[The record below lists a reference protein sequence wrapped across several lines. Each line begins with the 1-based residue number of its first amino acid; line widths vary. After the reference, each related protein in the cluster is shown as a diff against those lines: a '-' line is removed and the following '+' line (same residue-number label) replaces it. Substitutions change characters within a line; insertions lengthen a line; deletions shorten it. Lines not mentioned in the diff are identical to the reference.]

1 MNEMRKVKDVYD
13 KLTFI
18 LSPQQKKYAIL
29 ILIMSGLAAV
39 LEMLGVSII
48 IPIMDVLLDT
58 DVLMSKW
65 YIQPFIKAFHLN
77 SNIKVV
83 WFVCILAILVYV
95 FKNLYFI
102 FFGWV
107 SLKYSYK
114 VNRELSSRILRAYM
128 RQGYIFF
135 VNNNSAR
142 LLQGIGA
149 DVSSIYNILNDIF
162 NLITKILTIACIGLF
177 ILIRSQD
184 MALVLIA
191 LAGICLLVIQLI
203 FRKSM
208 RVNGKKKR
216 ELSWQCT
223 KTSIEAIQGNKEI
236 LVMNKQDYFVDN
248 YEKMLAKANRTAVKV
263 DMGTRAPAYII
274 EMICIVGLLF
284 CLAIQMGRS
293 VSINEIVGQL
303 SAIAVAAFRILPALG
318 GISSGINAI
327 TMNTTQL
334 SEAYNTLKEVKQL
347 EKQDAEKKIEI
358 SRYNNI
364 GFEREIE
371 IRNLAFQYPNAEE
384 NVIEN
389 VSFKIQKGQSIGLIG
404 PSGAGKTTLAD
415 IILTLLK
422 PTNGKILMDGIDIEE
437 LGSEWSR
444 IIGYV
449 PQMVY
454 IVDDT
459 IKNNIAFGEKTEDI
473 SEERIWKVLKMA
485 QLDNFVQKLPEGL
498 NTIVGEHGI
507 RFSGGQ
513 RQRLAIARALYRNP
527 EILILDEATAALDNE
542 TESAVMESIEALQ
555 GYKTLIIVA
564 HRLTTV
570 SRCDVIYEIKDK
582 KATARSKNKVYGA

>member
-1 MNEMRKVKDVYD
+1 MNEMRKVKDIYD
-13 KLTFI
+13 KLAFI
-18 LSPQQKKYAIL
+18 LSSQQKKYAIL

-58 DVLMSKW
+58 DVLMNKS
-65 YIQPFIKAFHLN
+65 YIQPFVKALHLN

-83 WFVCILAILVYV
+83 WFVCILAMLVYV

-102 FFGWV
+102 LFSWV

-177 ILIRSQD
+177 ILVRSQD

-263 DMGTRAPAYII
+263 DIGTRAPAYII

-293 VSINEIVGQL
+293 VNINEIVGQL
-303 SAIAVAAFRILPALG
+303 SAIAVSAFRILPALG

-347 EKQDAEKKIEI
+347 EKLDAEKEIEI

-364 GFEREIE
+364 GFEREIV
-371 IRNLAFQYPNAEE
+371 IRNLAFRYPNAEE

-459 IKNNIAFGEKTEDI
+459 IKNNIAFGEKTENI
-473 SEERIWKVLKMA
+473 SEGRIWEVLKMA
-485 QLDNFVQKLPEGL
+485 QLDNFVRKLPEGL

-570 SRCDVIYEIKDK
+570 SRCDMIYEIKDK
-582 KATARSKNKVYGA
+582 KATVRSKTEIYGA

>member
-1 MNEMRKVKDVYD
+1 
-13 KLTFI
+13 
-18 LSPQQKKYAIL
+18 
-29 ILIMSGLAAV
+29 
-39 LEMLGVSII
+39 
-48 IPIMDVLLDT
+48 
-58 DVLMSKW
+58 
-65 YIQPFIKAFHLN
+65 
-77 SNIKVV
+77 
-83 WFVCILAILVYV
+83 
-95 FKNLYFI
+95 
-102 FFGWV
+102 
-107 SLKYSYK
+107 
-114 VNRELSSRILRAYM
+114 M

-177 ILIRSQD
+177 ILVRSQD

-263 DMGTRAPAYII
+263 DIGTRAPAYII

-293 VSINEIVGQL
+293 VNINEIVGQL
-303 SAIAVAAFRILPALG
+303 SAIAVSAFRILPALG

-347 EKQDAEKKIEI
+347 EKLDAEKEIKI
-358 SRYNNI
+358 SRYSNI

-459 IKNNIAFGEKTEDI
+459 IKHNIAFGEKTEDI

-485 QLDNFVQKLPEGL
+485 QLDNFVRKLPEGL

-527 EILILDEATAALDNE
+527 EILILATAALDNE
-542 TESAVMESIEALQ
+542 TELAVMESIEALQ

-582 KATARSKNKVYGA
+582 KATARSKNEIYGA

>member
-564 HRLTTV
+564 HLLTTV

>member
-444 IIGYV
+444 L
-449 PQMVY
+449 
-454 IVDDT
+454 
-459 IKNNIAFGEKTEDI
+459 
-473 SEERIWKVLKMA
+473 RI
-485 QLDNFVQKLPEGL
+485 
-498 NTIVGEHGI
+498 
-507 RFSGGQ
+507 
-513 RQRLAIARALYRNP
+513 
-527 EILILDEATAALDNE
+527 
-542 TESAVMESIEALQ
+542 
-555 GYKTLIIVA
+555 
-564 HRLTTV
+564 
-570 SRCDVIYEIKDK
+570 
-582 KATARSKNKVYGA
+582 

>member
-29 ILIMSGLAAV
+29 ILVMSGLAAV

-58 DVLMSKW
+58 DVLMNKW

-102 FFGWV
+102 FFSWV

-177 ILIRSQD
+177 ILVRSQD

-263 DMGTRAPAYII
+263 DIGTRAPAYII

-293 VSINEIVGQL
+293 VNINEIVGQL
-303 SAIAVAAFRILPALG
+303 SAIAVSAFRILPALG

-347 EKQDAEKKIEI
+347 EKLDAEKEIKI
-358 SRYNNI
+358 SRYSNI

-459 IKNNIAFGEKTEDI
+459 IKHNIAFGEKTEDI

-485 QLDNFVQKLPEGL
+485 QLDNFVRKLPEGL

-542 TESAVMESIEALQ
+542 TELAVMESIEALQ

-582 KATARSKNKVYGA
+582 KATARSKNEIYGA